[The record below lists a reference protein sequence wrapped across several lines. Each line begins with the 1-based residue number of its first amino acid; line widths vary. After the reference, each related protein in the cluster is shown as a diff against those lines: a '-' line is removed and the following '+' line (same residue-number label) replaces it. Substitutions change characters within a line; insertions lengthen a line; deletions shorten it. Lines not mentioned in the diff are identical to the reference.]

1 MNYFVNQIIPRAV
14 YGIDLDTIT
23 NDDSVISGV
32 DTINNKPF
40 ELIL

>member
-1 MNYFVNQIIPRAV
+1 MNYLVNQIVPRAV
-14 YGIDLDTIT
+14 YGIDLDSIS
-23 NDDSVISGV
+23 NDDTVISGV